1 MADNFLERH
10 MRDYEERKAR
20 WQARKKH
27 LKPGLAS
34 RRPQKPE
41 NEAL

>member
-20 WQARKKH
+20 WLAKKKH
-27 LKPGLAS
+27 KKVNAK
-34 RRPQKPE
+34 RNIEKPE
-41 NEAL
+41 DEAL